1 MNKEAESALLAKLD
15 DLSGAVQILLEEK
28 ARRDGDS
35 ARRIEAICKDITAT
49 FKAHGAN
56 VNEMYMALSIAK
68 RTLDDAYFVALK
80 PPVETSDGPPK
91 PFVKR

>member
-1 MNKEAESALLAKLD
+1 MNKEAESALLAKID
-15 DLSGAVQILLEEK
+15 DLSDAVRILLDEK
-28 ARRDGDS
+28 ARRDEDS
-35 ARRIEAICKDITAT
+35 AKRIEGICKDITAV
-49 FKAHGAN
+49 FKSHGAN

-80 PPVETSDGPPK
+80 PPVETSDSPPK

>member
-1 MNKEAESALLAKLD
+1 MNKEAESALLAKID

-28 ARRDGDS
+28 ARRDG
-35 ARRIEAICKDITAT
+35 AT

-80 PPVETSDGPPK
+80 PPVETSDSPPK